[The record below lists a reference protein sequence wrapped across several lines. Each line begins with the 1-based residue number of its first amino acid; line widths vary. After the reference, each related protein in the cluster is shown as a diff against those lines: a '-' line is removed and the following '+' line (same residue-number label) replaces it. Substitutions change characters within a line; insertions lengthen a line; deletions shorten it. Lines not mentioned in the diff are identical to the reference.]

1 MLNISV
7 DILTFGHFLDL
18 LITFQCERL
27 LAVEEFSNWVGM
39 SISCTFWKN
48 TNQGNYILPSNNTMC
63 CLCNI
68 MWLEYFICTS

>member
-39 SISCTFWKN
+39 SISCTF
-48 TNQGNYILPSNNTMC
+48 
-63 CLCNI
+63 
-68 MWLEYFICTS
+68 